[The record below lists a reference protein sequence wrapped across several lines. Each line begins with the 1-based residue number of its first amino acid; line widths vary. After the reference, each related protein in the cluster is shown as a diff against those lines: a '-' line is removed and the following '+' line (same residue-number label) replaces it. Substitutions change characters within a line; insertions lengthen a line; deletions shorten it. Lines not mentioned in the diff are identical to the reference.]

1 MEEINAV
8 FTFIRHGATAG
19 NLEKRYIGKKTD
31 ESLCEIGA
39 AKILENAAKG
49 TYPGAD
55 FVFSSPMK
63 RCLETC
69 NLIYGSEKNPKEK
82 PTIIEDFCETDFGD
96 FEGKNFS
103 ELKDNPEYKKWL
115 ESGGALAFPNG
126 EGRAEAAARALK
138 GFSKML
144 EILGSDIKNRKNKKQ
159 KSAEENFR
167 VVAVVHGG
175 TVMAVLSKLTG
186 KNYYDFQ
193 LENGGAISFRLNFSG
208 GKMEAEILP

>member
-31 ESLCEIGA
+31 ESLSEIGA
-39 AKILENAAKG
+39 AKILENTAKG
-49 TYPGAD
+49 KYPGAD

-103 ELKDNPEYKKWL
+103 ELKDNPEYKKWI
-115 ESGGALAFPNG
+115 ESGGEMPFPNG

-144 EILGSDIKNRKNKKQ
+144 EILGSDIERQKKQ
-159 KSAEENFR
+159 KSAEESFR
-167 VVAVVHGG
+167 IVAVVHGG

-193 LENGGAISFRLNFSG
+193 LENGGAISFRLKFSG
-208 GKMEAEILP
+208 GKMKAEILS

>member
-49 TYPGAD
+49 KYPGAD

-63 RCLETC
+63 RCLETS
-69 NLIYGSEKNPKEK
+69 NLIYDSKKNPKEK
-82 PTIIEDFCETDFGD
+82 PIVIEDFCETDFGD

-103 ELKDNPEYKKWL
+103 ELKDNPEYKRWL
-115 ESGGALAFPNG
+115 ESGGALPFPNG
-126 EGRAEAAARALK
+126 EGREEAAARALK
-138 GFSKML
+138 GFSEML
-144 EILGSDIKNRKNKKQ
+144 KILGLNIKNWKKQ
-159 KSAEENFR
+159 KSAEESFR
-167 VVAVVHGG
+167 VSAVAHGG

-193 LENGGAISFRLNFSG
+193 LENGGAISFSLRFSG
-208 GKMEAEILP
+208 GKMKAEILP

>member
-31 ESLCEIGA
+31 ESLSEIGA
-39 AKILENAAKG
+39 AKILENTAKG
-49 TYPGAD
+49 KYPGAD

-103 ELKDNPEYKKWL
+103 ELKDNPEYKKWI
-115 ESGGALAFPNG
+115 ESGGEMPFPNG
-126 EGRAEAAARALK
+126 EGRAEAAARALR

-144 EILGSDIKNRKNKKQ
+144 EILG
-159 KSAEENFR
+159 ENLEKA
-167 VVAVVHGG
+167 VHVSAVVHGG

-193 LENGGAISFRLNFSG
+193 LENGGAISFRLKFSG
-208 GKMEAEILP
+208 GKMKAEILS

>member
-39 AKILENAAKG
+39 AKIAENAAKG
-49 TYPGAD
+49 KYPRAD

-69 NLIYGSEKNPKEK
+69 ALIYGSEKNLKEK
-82 PTIIEDFCETDFGD
+82 PIIIEDFCETDFGD
-96 FEGKNFS
+96 FEGKNFG

-115 ESGGALAFPNG
+115 ESGGELPFPNG
-126 EGRAEAAARALK
+126 EGRAEAAVRALK

-144 EILGSDIKNRKNKKQ
+144 EILGSNIANWEKQ
-159 KSAEENFR
+159 KNAEESFR
-167 VVAVVHGG
+167 VSAVVHGG
-175 TVMAVLSKLTG
+175 TVMAVLSNLTG

-193 LENGGAISFRLNFSG
+193 IENGGAVSFRLKFSG
-208 GKMEAEILP
+208 EKMEAEILS

>member
-49 TYPGAD
+49 KYPGAD

-82 PTIIEDFCETDFGD
+82 PIIIEDFCETDFGD

-103 ELKDNPEYKKWL
+103 ELKDNPEYKKWI
-115 ESGGALAFPNG
+115 ESGGEMPFPNG

-144 EILGSDIKNRKNKKQ
+144 EILGSDIERRKNQ
-159 KSAEENFR
+159 KNAEESFR
-167 VVAVVHGG
+167 VAAVVHGG

-193 LENGGAISFRLNFSG
+193 LENGGAVSFRLKFSG

>member
-49 TYPGAD
+49 KYPGAD

-69 NLIYGSEKNPKEK
+69 NLIYDSKKNPKEK
-82 PTIIEDFCETDFGD
+82 PIIIEDFCETDFGD
-96 FEGKNFS
+96 FEGKNFG
-103 ELKDNPEYKKWL
+103 ELKDNSEYKKWL
-115 ESGGALAFPNG
+115 ESGGELPFPNG
-126 EGRAEAAARALK
+126 ESRAEAAARTLK
-138 GFSKML
+138 GFSEML
-144 EILGSDIKNRKNKKQ
+144 EILGPNIKNRKNHKN
-159 KSAEENFR
+159 AEESFR
-167 VVAVVHGG
+167 VSAVVHGG

-193 LENGGAISFRLNFSG
+193 IENGGSISFRLKFSG
-208 GKMEAEILP
+208 GKMEAEILS

>member
-1 MEEINAV
+1 MEEINAI

-31 ESLCEIGA
+31 ESLCEIGS
-39 AKILENAAKG
+39 AKIAENAAKG
-49 TYPGAD
+49 KYPRAD

-69 NLIYGSEKNPKEK
+69 ALIYGSEKNLEK
-82 PTIIEDFCETDFGD
+82 KPIIIEDFCETDFGD

-115 ESGGALAFPNG
+115 ESGGELPFPNG
-126 EGRAEAAARALK
+126 EGRAEATARALK

-144 EILGSDIKNRKNKKQ
+144 EILG
-159 KSAEENFR
+159 ENLEKAVR
-167 VVAVVHGG
+167 VSAVVHGG
-175 TVMAVLSKLTG
+175 TVMAVLSNLTG

-193 LENGGAISFRLNFSG
+193 IENGGAVSFRLKFSG
-208 GKMEAEILP
+208 EKMEAEILP

>member
-31 ESLCEIGA
+31 ESLSEIGA
-39 AKILENAAKG
+39 AKILENTAKG
-49 TYPGAD
+49 KYPGAD

-103 ELKDNPEYKKWL
+103 ELKDNPEYKKWI
-115 ESGGALAFPNG
+115 ESGGEMPFPNG

-144 EILGSDIKNRKNKKQ
+144 EILG
-159 KSAEENFR
+159 ENLEKA
-167 VVAVVHGG
+167 VHVSAVVHGG

-193 LENGGAISFRLNFSG
+193 LENGGAISFRLKFSG
-208 GKMEAEILP
+208 GKMKAEILS

>member
-31 ESLCEIGA
+31 ESLSEIGA
-39 AKILENAAKG
+39 AKILENTAKG
-49 TYPGAD
+49 KYPGAD

-69 NLIYGSEKNPKEK
+69 ALIYGSGKNLKEK
-82 PTIIEDFCETDFGD
+82 PIIIEDFCETDFGD

-115 ESGGALAFPNG
+115 ESGGELPFPNG

-138 GFSKML
+138 GFSKTL
-144 EILGSDIKNRKNKKQ
+144 EILG
-159 KSAEENFR
+159 ENLEKA
-167 VVAVVHGG
+167 VHVSAVVHGG

-193 LENGGAISFRLNFSG
+193 LENGGAISFRLKFSG
-208 GKMEAEILP
+208 GKMKAEILS

>member
-49 TYPGAD
+49 KYPGAD

-69 NLIYGSEKNPKEK
+69 NLIYDSEKNPKEK
-82 PTIIEDFCETDFGD
+82 PIIIEDFCETDFGD

-103 ELKDNPEYKKWL
+103 ELKDNPEYKKWI
-115 ESGGALAFPNG
+115 ESGGEMPFPNG

-144 EILGSDIKNRKNKKQ
+144 EILGSDIERRKNQ
-159 KSAEENFR
+159 KNAEESFR
-167 VVAVVHGG
+167 VAAVVHGG

-193 LENGGAISFRLNFSG
+193 LENGGAVSFRLKFSG
-208 GKMEAEILP
+208 GKM

>member
-31 ESLCEIGA
+31 ESLSEIGA
-39 AKILENAAKG
+39 AKILENTAKG
-49 TYPGAD
+49 KYPGAD

-103 ELKDNPEYKKWL
+103 ELKDNPEYKKWI
-115 ESGGALAFPNG
+115 ESGGEMPFPNG

-144 EILGSDIKNRKNKKQ
+144 EILG
-159 KSAEENFR
+159 ENLEKA
-167 VVAVVHGG
+167 VHVSAVVHGG
-175 TVMAVLSKLTG
+175 TVMAGLSKLTG

-193 LENGGAISFRLNFSG
+193 LENGGAISFRLKFSG
-208 GKMEAEILP
+208 GKMKAEILS

>member
-1 MEEINAV
+1 MEEVNAV

-49 TYPGAD
+49 KYPGAD

-144 EILGSDIKNRKNKKQ
+144 EILGSDIERRKNQ
-159 KSAEENFR
+159 KNAEESFR
-167 VVAVVHGG
+167 VAAVVHGG

-193 LENGGAISFRLNFSG
+193 LENGGAVSFRLKFSG

>member
-31 ESLCEIGA
+31 ESLSEIGA
-39 AKILENAAKG
+39 AKILENTAKG
-49 TYPGAD
+49 KYPGAD

-103 ELKDNPEYKKWL
+103 ELKDNPEYKKWI
-115 ESGGALAFPNG
+115 ESGGEMPFPNG

-144 EILGSDIKNRKNKKQ
+144 EILG
-159 KSAEENFR
+159 ENLEKA
-167 VVAVVHGG
+167 VHVSAVVHGG

-193 LENGGAISFRLNFSG
+193 LENGGAIFFRLKFSG
-208 GKMEAEILP
+208 GKMKAEILS

>member
-31 ESLCEIGA
+31 ESLSEIGA
-39 AKILENAAKG
+39 AKILENTAKG
-49 TYPGAD
+49 KYPGAD

-115 ESGGALAFPNG
+115 ESGGELPFPNG

-138 GFSKML
+138 GFSKTL
-144 EILGSDIKNRKNKKQ
+144 EILG
-159 KSAEENFR
+159 ENLEKA
-167 VVAVVHGG
+167 VHVSAVVHGG

-193 LENGGAISFRLNFSG
+193 LENGGAISFRLKFSG
-208 GKMEAEILP
+208 GKMKAEILS